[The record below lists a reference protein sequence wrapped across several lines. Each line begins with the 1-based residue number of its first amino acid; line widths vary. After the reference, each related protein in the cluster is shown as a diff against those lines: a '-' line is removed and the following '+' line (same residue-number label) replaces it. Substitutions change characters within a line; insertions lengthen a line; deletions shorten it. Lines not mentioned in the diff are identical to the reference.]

1 MALNWVQI
9 VLLNSREY
17 LFFMVIIYFV
27 FHFFIYV
34 HMCVFIWWENI
45 IFKRLFKG
53 IFAFYCCERLC
64 KNRLNELID
73 ACWGMMMMAMTMT
86 MIFFLFD
93 CRLSVYMNDLLELL
107 PFLCAYSKRE
117 YAHNLCSKIDRQMI
131 MMWSIHDQVLSD
143 RGSHNYFLS
152 FFFIFFFFCL
162 LYSWEVGIKQLFWI
176 LISFLVMV
184 FSAKGKK
191 I

>member
-1 MALNWVQI
+1 MRLYGERI
-9 VLLNSREY
+9 
-17 LFFMVIIYFV
+17 LFFKVI
-27 FHFFIYV
+27 
-34 HMCVFIWWENI
+34 
-45 IFKRLFKG
+45 LKG

-73 ACWGMMMMAMTMT
+73 ACWGMMTMT
-86 MIFFLFD
+86 MIFFFFFFFLFD
-93 CRLSVYMNDLLELL
+93 CCLSVYMDELLEWL

-152 FFFIFFFFCL
+152 FFSVFFFF
-162 LYSWEVGIKQLFWI
+162 WEVGIKQLFWI
-176 LISFLVMV
+176 LISLAF
-184 FSAKGKK
+184 FCKGEKRFNNNWKLQKRIFDCRLFFEPKLHLWKK
-191 I
+191 MY